1 MKRITSTANTRYKA
15 LLKLAHS
22 SRERRKA
29 GLSLLDGIHLISA
42 YHDHAGVPEE
52 VAVSASMSEQ
62 REVRDLLVT
71 LQPLQPLLLTD
82 ALFRALS
89 TVETPTGVIAAVR
102 TPQPPAVAAGIE
114 SCVMLEDLQ
123 DPGNL
128 GSVLRSAAAAG
139 FENVFLSK
147 HSVHSWS
154 PRVLRAGM
162 GAHFMLRLHEQCDLL
177 ALARGFNGR
186 VIAASHHAKHS
197 VFDADLTGTI
207 ALVFG
212 NEGTGLSSALASV
225 AHEIVAIP
233 MPGKGESLNVA
244 AAAAICLF
252 ERVRQ
257 LQNDVQPSAIS
268 SQLKP
273 RL

>member
-1 MKRITSTANTRYKA
+1 MKRITSAANVRYKA

-29 GLSLLDGIHLISA
+29 GLSLLDGIHLVCA
-42 YHDHAGVPEE
+42 YRDHVGMPAE
-52 VAVSASMSEQ
+52 VAVSASASERQ
-62 REVRDLLVT
+62 EIRELLAT

-82 ALFRALS
+82 ALFHALS

-102 TPQPPAVAAGIE
+102 TPQPPPAAEIG
-114 SCVMLEDLQ
+114 SCVMLEDVQ

-128 GSVLRSAAAAG
+128 GSILRSAAAAG
-139 FENVFLSK
+139 FEHVFLSQ
-147 HSVHSWS
+147 HTVHSWS

-162 GAHFMLRLHEQCDLL
+162 GAHFMLHLHEQCDLL
-177 ALARGFNGR
+177 ALVRRFHGR
-186 VIAASHHAKHS
+186 VIAASHHAQRS
-197 VFDADLTGTI
+197 VFDADLSGTI

-212 NEGTGLSSALASV
+212 NEGTGLSRALANAV
-225 AHEIVAIP
+225 HEVVAIP

-257 LQNDVQPSAIS
+257 MQSGRQPSDC
-268 SQLKP
+268 KTG
-273 RL
+273 